1 MNKILFPKI
10 TLFLLLIIPLTFFG
24 FNPTYFSKLSSTD
37 ILYHAHA
44 GTMMLWVVLAIV
56 QPFLIHSKKTNFHR
70 IIGKASYF
78 IMPLL
83 FVTSYLIIR
92 HTYYKFIAS
101 QTAEIEKGLLIISP
115 EELSINAAAYIMI
128 GVVYIIWLLIFYL
141 LAVINR
147 KKIIYHATY
156 MFAAILT
163 LLGPT
168 IDRILYQ
175 ITMFFGGSFNVFVEN
190 AVFVFI
196 LSILTALIF
205 YQKSKSTNFKPAL
218 IALSIYVVG
227 IAGYHLLPKVKLWSK
242 FIQTV
247 L

>member
-1 MNKILFPKI
+1 
-10 TLFLLLIIPLTFFG
+10 
-24 FNPTYFSKLSSTD
+24 
-37 ILYHAHA
+37 
-44 GTMMLWVVLAIV
+44 
-56 QPFLIHSKKTNFHR
+56 
-70 IIGKASYF
+70 
-78 IMPLL
+78 
-83 FVTSYLIIR
+83 
-92 HTYYKFIAS
+92 
-101 QTAEIEKGLLIISP
+101 
-115 EELSINAAAYIMI
+115 
-128 GVVYIIWLLIFYL
+128 
-141 LAVINR
+141 
-147 KKIIYHATY
+147 

-205 YQKSKSTNFKPAL
+205 YQKSKGTNFKPAL

-242 FIQTV
+242 FVAAI